1 MENKYKI
8 DTNENTAFLHENAQA
23 LLNFGRQFPSPGG
36 GSFYLSDDGTPW
48 KDHIRE
54 TWITSRMAHV
64 YSIGT
69 IQGDAG
75 SRELAAAAVK
85 GLLGELKD
93 KEHGGWYAGL
103 TSGNAVVDGKQCYA
117 HAFVILAATSAYL
130 AGIDGAKELLDDA
143 LRTYDTFFWN
153 EEEGLCTE
161 CAPREASYVAQARS
175 RAMQRNIDEAA
186 DNATVWQGKIESRT
200 TICPHCGKPA
210 GNGKFCNECGAPLG
224 TQRCPNCGANVAL
237 GLKFCGECGSPMKKN
252 TTCPSCGFEN
262 EPGMKFCGECGA
274 KL

>member
-1 MENKYKI
+1 MLHSFTRNYNDLSTEAGFQFEFYCDCCGNGVKSSFVRSTTYGQRQKSDKFGRMASTLGGFLGGKAGDLGWALERGSAAI
-8 DTNENTAFLHENAQA
+8 GNRFNSESPEWRKEQEQAFDAAQA
-23 LLNFGRQFPSPGG
+23 EVKPEFKKCPGCNKWVCA
-36 GSFYLSDDGTPW
+36 D
-48 KDHIRE
+48 
-54 TWITSRMAHV
+54 
-64 YSIGT
+64 
-69 IQGDAG
+69 
-75 SRELAAAAVK
+75 
-85 GLLGELKD
+85 
-93 KEHGGWYAGL
+93 
-103 TSGNAVVDGKQCYA
+103 C
-117 HAFVILAATSAYL
+117 
-130 AGIDGAKELLDDA
+130 
-143 LRTYDTFFWN
+143 WN

-186 DNATVWQGKIESRT
+186 DNATVWQDKIESRT